1 MKYAHI
7 QQNNFVAAQVLRL
20 SDDNY
25 IMARAYVQP
34 NGSLG
39 AYSQETGDE
48 RWNGRTYPT
57 EQASREAQL
66 EPFAEY
72 MEYAE
77 QQNAFIEQ
85 ERSDR
90 FANALALL
98 QGDQNLPKITA
109 LQNKIQQAI
118 EERDRLLKEAGYE
131 KMSYDDS
138 DHSWWGRKDLGFQ
151 MEDQMPPGSSF
162 PAY

>member
-39 AYSQETGDE
+39 AYSQESGDE
-48 RWNGRTYPT
+48 RWNGRTYQS
-57 EQASREAQL
+57 EQAAQAQL

-72 MEYAE
+72 MEWADHMLE
-77 QQNAFIEQ
+77 LQQQ
-85 ERSDR
+85 ERFDR
-90 FANALALL
+90 ESRARDIL
-98 QGDQNLPKITA
+98 QGDKNIHNIVA

-118 EERDRLLKEAGYE
+118 EERDSLLKQAGYE
-131 KMSYDDS
+131 KMSQDDI
-138 DHSWWGRKDLGFQ
+138 SWWGRKDLAFVQ
-151 MEDQMPPGSSF
+151 EDQMPPGSSF
-162 PAY
+162 PAYY

>member
-48 RWNGRTYPT
+48 RWNGRTYES
-57 EQASREAQL
+57 EQAAQAQL

-72 MEYAE
+72 MEWADHMLE
-77 QQNAFIEQ
+77 LQQQ

-90 FANALALL
+90 ESRAREILS
-98 QGDQNLPKITA
+98 GDQNLPKITA
-109 LQNKIQQAI
+109 LQDNIQALI
-118 EERDRLLKEAGYE
+118 KERDTLLKQAGYE
-131 KMSYDDS
+131 KMGDGDG
-138 DHSWWGRKDLGFQ
+138 DISWWGRKDLGFQ

-162 PAY
+162 PTY

>member
-25 IMARAYVQP
+25 IMARAYVQS

-48 RWNGRTYPT
+48 RCNGRTYES
-57 EQASREAQL
+57 EQAAQAQL

-72 MEYAE
+72 MEWADHMLE
-77 QQNAFIEQ
+77 LQQQ

-90 FANALALL
+90 ESRAREILS
-98 QGDQNLPKITA
+98 GDQNLPKITA
-109 LQNKIQQAI
+109 LQDNIQALI
-118 EERDRLLKEAGYE
+118 KERDTLLKQAGYE
-131 KMSYDDS
+131 KMGDGDG
-138 DHSWWGRKDLGFQ
+138 DISWWGRKDLGFQ

-162 PAY
+162 PTY

>member
-85 ERSDR
+85 ERFDR

-98 QGDQNLPKITA
+98 QGDKNIHNIVA
-109 LQNKIQQAI
+109 LQDNIQALI
-118 EERDRLLKEAGYE
+118 KERDQLLREAGYE
-131 KMSYDDS
+131 KMGDGDI
-138 DHSWWGRKDLGFQ
+138 SWWGHKDLDFVQ
-151 MEDQMPPGSSF
+151 ENQMPPGGAF
-162 PAY
+162 PVYY

>member
-39 AYSQETGDE
+39 AYSQERGNE

-72 MEYAE
+72 MEYADHMLE
-77 QQNAFIEQ
+77 LQQQ

-90 FANALALL
+90 ESRAREILS
-98 QGDQNLPKITA
+98 GDQNLPKITA
-109 LQNKIQQAI
+109 LQDNIQALI
-118 EERDRLLKEAGYE
+118 KERDTLLKQAGYE
-131 KMSYDDS
+131 KMGDGDG
-138 DHSWWGRKDLGFQ
+138 DISWWGRKDLGFQ

-162 PAY
+162 PTY

>member
-39 AYSQETGDE
+39 AYSQESGDE

-109 LQNKIQQAI
+109 LQQTITALI
-118 EERDRLLKEAGYE
+118 EERDRLLRDAGYE
-131 KMSYDDS
+131 TMGDG

>member
-39 AYSQETGDE
+39 AYSQESGDE

-72 MEYAE
+72 MEWADHMLE
-77 QQNAFIEQ
+77 LQQQ
-85 ERSDR
+85 ERFDR
-90 FANALALL
+90 ESRARDIL
-98 QGDQNLPKITA
+98 QGDKNIHNIVE
-109 LQNKIQQAI
+109 LQNNIVALIK
-118 EERDRLLKEAGYE
+118 ERDSLLTEAGYE
-131 KMSYDDS
+131 KMGDGDG
-138 DHSWWGRKDLGFQ
+138 HVSWWGRKDL
-151 MEDQMPPGSSF
+151 MEDQEVSGSSF
-162 PAY
+162 PTYY